1 MSNYA
6 PLALEGGRGMGKR
19 LVRLVVVVVVM
30 GGLSAYPA
38 VMSSARADDTI
49 ALQLELTR
57 VCQGTSGPPYGG
69 NPVCIDSGAALDGSF
84 VGTTPTQSAPP
95 GVDCTGTWQL
105 VAVDG
110 SGDGLVGTMTF
121 CGETTPPEVGVTQ
134 GFGRFAGYSA
144 TPTPQPSYVIQD
156 VALPLSVPDNPL
168 CGFHRPLGYCP
179 TIPGD
184 KVATGVVTLTLTK
197 PAA

>member
-110 SGDGLVGTMTF
+110 SGDGRGGSL
-121 CGETTPPEVGVTQ
+121 C
-134 GFGRFAGYSA
+134 AGYTAASDPRRRRVSA
-144 TPTPQPSYVIQD
+144 GTLRPGSTERSEYHRRDGICERTCGRI
-156 VALPLSVPDNPL
+156 PLSL
-168 CGFHRPLGYCP
+168 R
-179 TIPGD
+179 
-184 KVATGVVTLTLTK
+184 
-197 PAA
+197 